1 MRILHLDT
9 GKEMRGG
16 QWQALRLMERLDAA
30 GVESTLLARRGGPL
44 LEAARK
50 RGLPAEAL
58 GWAPLAVLARKHD
71 LVHAHDA
78 RAHTMAAAVAAGRMP
93 LVVSRR
99 VAFAVRPGIVSGWKY
114 RRATRYLAVS
124 EHVRRVLAE
133 GGVEADKVTVVY
145 DGVPLLPPTEGTR
158 VVTPADGGDP
168 KKGAALAVEAGRRAG
183 VIVKV
188 STRLEEDLRST
199 GILVYL
205 TRSEGLGS
213 GALLGM
219 SAAAAVVAS
228 DVGGLREAIEHRVSG
243 MLVEN
248 SPNAVADA
256 IRELRGHPDSARSL
270 GLVARRRVSERFT
283 VDRMALE
290 TMEVYRQVL
299 S

>member
-16 QWQALRLMERLDAA
+16 QWQAFRLLERLEAA
-30 GVESTLLARRGGPL
+30 GVESTLLAREGGPL

-50 RGLPAEAL
+50 RGLRAEAL
-58 GWAPLAVLARKHD
+58 GWASLSKLAPKHG

-78 RAHTMAAAVAAGRMP
+78 RAHTMAAVMAGRTP

-99 VAFAVRPGIVSGWKY
+99 VAFGVGTGIFSRWKY
-114 RRATRYLAVS
+114 RRAARYLAVS
-124 EHVRRVLAE
+124 EYVKRVLVE
-133 GGVEADKVTVVY
+133 GGVEADKAAVVY
-145 DGVPLLPPTEGTR
+145 DGVPLLPPAEGAR
-158 VVTPADGGDP
+158 VVTPDHGGDP
-168 KKGAALAVEAGRRAG
+168 LKATALAIEAGRMAG
-183 VIVKV
+183 VKV
-188 STRLEEDLRST
+188 AVARNLEEDLRTT
-199 GILVYL
+199 GVFVYL

-213 GALLGM
+213 AALLAM

-228 DVGGLREAIEHRVSG
+228 AVGGLREAIEHRVTG

-248 SPNAVADA
+248 APGAVADA
-256 IRELRGHPDSARSL
+256 IRELTEHPESARSL
-270 GLVARRRVSERFT
+270 GLAARQRISERFT
-283 VDRMALE
+283 VDRMVLE

>member
-16 QWQALRLMERLDAA
+16 QWQAFRLMDRLEAA
-30 GVESTLLARRGGPL
+30 GVESTLMAREGGPL

-50 RGLPAEAL
+50 RGLRAEAL
-58 GWAPLAVLARKHD
+58 GWARLAKLAPKHD

-78 RAHTMAAAVAAGRMP
+78 RAHTMAAVAGGRTP

-99 VAFAVRPGIVSGWKY
+99 VAFGVGRGIFSRWKY
-114 RRATRYLAVS
+114 RRADQYLAVS
-124 EHVRRVLAE
+124 EYVKRVLVE
-133 GGVEADKVTVVY
+133 GGVDAGMVAVVY
-145 DGVPLLPPTEGTR
+145 DGVPLLPPTQGAR
-158 VVTPADGGDP
+158 VVTPDDGGDP
-168 KKGAALAVEAGRRAG
+168 LKGTALAIEAGRRAG
-183 VIVKV
+183 VKV
-188 STRLEEDLRST
+188 EVSRNLEEDLRST
-199 GILVYL
+199 GVFVYL
-205 TRSEGLGS
+205 TRNEGLGS

-228 DVGGLREAIEHRVSG
+228 DVGGLREAIEHRVNG

-248 SPNAVADA
+248 APDAIADA
-256 IRELRGHPDSARSL
+256 IRELIEHPDSARSL
-270 GLVARRRVSERFT
+270 GLVARRKVGERFT
-283 VDRMALE
+283 VDRMVLE